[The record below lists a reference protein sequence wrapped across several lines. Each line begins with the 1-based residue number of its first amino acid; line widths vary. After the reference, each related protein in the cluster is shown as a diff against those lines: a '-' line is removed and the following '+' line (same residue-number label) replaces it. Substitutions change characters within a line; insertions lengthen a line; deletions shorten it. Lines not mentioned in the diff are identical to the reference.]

1 MNSLKRRILH
11 IDMDAFFAAVEEKR
25 RPELVGKPVIIG
37 GRGDPSRRGVVST
50 ANYEARRYGV
60 HSAMPLKTAYR
71 LCPHAAYL
79 PVDYDAYSAASH
91 EFKNVLTDICPRME
105 SGGID
110 EAYLDIT
117 DIDDTSENISRRI
130 KIGIREK
137 TGLTCSIGI
146 APNKLI
152 AKIASDMKKPDGLT
166 ILTEEDIND
175 TIWPLPVRKL
185 YGVGP
190 KTEARLHE
198 INIATIGQIAGIPQE
213 RLITEFGDS
222 YGRYLHDAARGID
235 ESPLITHWE
244 PKSIS
249 REITFQT
256 DVKDWQVIAKTL
268 AALTKD
274 VIADMVSNGYKA
286 RTFTV
291 KVRFSYFRT
300 LTRATTL
307 HDFIDSEEEVRKA
320 VFSCLKKIQ
329 LDKRVRLLGVRASN
343 FTGPFS
349 QTI

>member
-25 RPELVGKPVIIG
+25 RPALVGKPVIIG
-37 GRGDPSRRGVVST
+37 GRGDPSRRGVVAT
-50 ANYEARRYGV
+50 ANYEARKYGV

-71 LCPHAAYL
+71 LCPHAVYL
-79 PVDYDAYSAASH
+79 PVDYDAYSAASD

-117 DIDDTSENISRRI
+117 DIDDTSENIARRI
-130 KIGIREK
+130 KIGVREK

-146 APNKLI
+146 APNKLL
-152 AKIASDMKKPDGLT
+152 AKIASEMKKPDGLT
-166 ILTEEDIND
+166 ILTEEDIKD
-175 TIWPLPVRKL
+175 TLWPLPVRKL

-198 INIATIGQIAGIPQE
+198 INIATIGHIAGMSQE

-222 YGRYLHDAARGID
+222 YGRYLYDAARGID

-291 KVRFSYFRT
+291 KVRFSDFRT

-343 FTGPFS
+343 LS
-349 QTI
+349 

>member
-1 MNSLKRRILH
+1 MNSLKRRIFH

-37 GRGDPSRRGVVST
+37 GRGDPFRRGVVAT
-50 ANYEARRYGV
+50 ANYEARKYGV

-71 LCPHAAYL
+71 LCPHAVYL
-79 PVDYDAYSAASH
+79 PVDYDVYSAASDK
-91 EFKNVLTDICPRME
+91 FKNVLTDVCPRME

-117 DIDDTSENISRRI
+117 DIDDTSENIARRI
-130 KIGIREK
+130 KIGIRNT
-137 TGLTCSIGI
+137 TGLTCSVGI
-146 APNKLI
+146 APNKLL
-152 AKIASDMKKPDGLT
+152 AKIASEMKKPDGLT
-166 ILTEEDIND
+166 ILTEEDIKD

-198 INIATIGQIAGIPQE
+198 INIATIGHIAGMSQE

-222 YGRYLHDAARGID
+222 YGRYLYDAARGID

-291 KVRFSYFRT
+291 KVRFSDFRT

-343 FTGPFS
+343 LS
-349 QTI
+349 

>member
-1 MNSLKRRILH
+1 MDSPKRRILH

-37 GRGDPSRRGVVST
+37 GGGDPSRRGVVST
-50 ANYEARRYGV
+50 ANYEARKYGV

-71 LCPHAAYL
+71 LCPHAVYL

-91 EFKNVLTDICPRME
+91 EFKKVLTDICPHME
-105 SGGID
+105 SGSID

-117 DIDDTSENISRRI
+117 DIDDTSENIACRI
-130 KIGIREK
+130 EIGIRDR

-146 APNKLI
+146 APNKLL

-166 ILTEEDIND
+166 ILTEEDIKD
-175 TIWPLPVRKL
+175 TLWPLPVRKL

-190 KTEARLHE
+190 KTEARLNE
-198 INIATIGQIAGIPQE
+198 LTIATIGHIAGMSQE

-222 YGRYLHDAARGID
+222 YGRYLYDAARGID

-274 VIADMVSNGYKA
+274 VIADMVSSGYKA

-291 KVRFSYFRT
+291 KVRFSDFRT

-307 HDFIDSEEEVRKA
+307 HDFIDSEEEARKA

-329 LDKRVRLLGVRASN
+329 LDKRVSLLGVRASN
-343 FTGPFS
+343 FR
-349 QTI
+349 

>member
-25 RPELVGKPVIIG
+25 RPALVGKPVIIG
-37 GRGDPSRRGVVST
+37 GRGDPSRRGVVAT
-50 ANYEARRYGV
+50 ANYEARKYGV

-71 LCPHAAYL
+71 LCPHGVYL

-117 DIDDTSENISRRI
+117 DIDDTSENIARRI

-146 APNKLI
+146 APNKLL

-166 ILTEEDIND
+166 ILTEEDIKD

-198 INIATIGQIAGIPQE
+198 INIATIGHIAGMSQE

-222 YGRYLHDAARGID
+222 YGRYLYDAARGID

-291 KVRFSYFRT
+291 KVRFSDFRT

-320 VFSCLKKIQ
+320 VFICLKKIQ

-343 FTGPFS
+343 LS
-349 QTI
+349 

>member
-1 MNSLKRRILH
+1 MNSLKRRIFH

-37 GRGDPSRRGVVST
+37 GRGDPFRRGVVAT
-50 ANYEARRYGV
+50 ANYEARKYGV

-71 LCPHAAYL
+71 LCPHAVYL
-79 PVDYDAYSAASH
+79 PVDYDAYSAASDK
-91 EFKNVLTDICPRME
+91 FKNVLTDVCPRME

-117 DIDDTSENISRRI
+117 DIDDTSENIARRI
-130 KIGIREK
+130 KIGIRNT
-137 TGLTCSIGI
+137 TGLTCSVGI
-146 APNKLI
+146 APNKLL
-152 AKIASDMKKPDGLT
+152 AKIASEMKKPDGLT
-166 ILTEEDIND
+166 ILTEEDIKD

-198 INIATIGQIAGIPQE
+198 INIVTIGHIAGMSQE

-222 YGRYLHDAARGID
+222 YGRYLYDAARGID

-291 KVRFSYFRT
+291 KVRFSDFRT

-343 FTGPFS
+343 LS
-349 QTI
+349 